1 MKTRT
6 KVILGTGGVALF
18 AVAAVLGSNGSRA
31 TGIDART
38 EEVQRRNLVETVT
51 ASGNVRARRKVDIS
65 SDISARVTEMLVE
78 EGADVVEGQ
87 VLLRL
92 DPTRFQASLNRSQAA
107 LLQARA
113 QVAQAR
119 ANYLQA
125 ERDAQRL
132 GELRARDSLLVS
144 RQDLENAQTQEE
156 VQRSLV
162 ESAEYGVSQSE
173 AAVEEAQDNL
183 AKTIIR
189 APMAGRVTRLNVEQ
203 GETVIVGTMNNP
215 GSLVLTV
222 SDLSVMEVVLEVDE
236 TDVPEIQLGDSAA
249 VDLDAFPDRKFAGV
263 VTEIGNSAIRSPSA
277 SAGTGQTPTID
288 FEVVVTLQD
297 AEAGLRPDLSAT
309 ADLVTA
315 TRDDALSIPIIALT
329 VRELSPDSAVSAGAV
344 AAGAGESSG
353 QSGQSGQE
361 SGEQAN
367 GRGSDAPI
375 EVEGAYV
382 VRDGVA
388 TFVPVDVGI
397 AGQEYFEVLSGLVE
411 GDTVVSGPYQIVR
424 TLSDGSRIRPSD
436 PDEGDGEGGDE
447 DSNSS
452 N

>member
-1 MKTRT
+1 MRTRN
-6 KVILGTGGVALF
+6 KVIVGTGLVALL
-18 AVAAVLGSNGSRA
+18 ATAAVLGSNGSRA
-31 TGIDART
+31 TGIEARV
-38 EEVQRRNLVETVT
+38 EGIERRNLVQTVT

-78 EGADVVEGQ
+78 EGEEVTPGQ

-92 DPTRFQASLNRSQAA
+92 DPTRFQANLSRSQAA
-107 LLQARA
+107 LLQAQA

-125 ERDAQRL
+125 QRDAQRL
-132 GELRARDSLLVS
+132 ADLRARDSLLVS
-144 RQDLENAQTQEE
+144 LQDVENAQTQEE
-156 VQRSLV
+156 VQRSLL
-162 ESAEYGVSQSE
+162 ESAEYGVSQSQ
-173 AAVEEAQDNL
+173 AAVEESRDNVS
-183 AKTIIR
+183 KTIIR
-189 APMAGRVTRLNVEQ
+189 APMAGRVTRLNVEE

-236 TDVPEIQLGDSAA
+236 TDVPEIALGDSAT
-249 VDLDAFPDRKFAGV
+249 VELDAFPGREFAGL
-263 VTEIGNSAIRSPSA
+263 VTEIGNSAIRSPSV

-297 AEAGLRPDLSAT
+297 PAVELRPDLSAT

-329 VRELSPDSAVSAGAV
+329 VRELSPDSAT
-344 AAGAGESSG
+344 AAGASESSDAASPAG
-353 QSGQSGQE
+353 ADDAS
-361 SGEQAN
+361 A
-367 GRGSDAPI
+367 DAPM

-382 VRDGVA
+382 LREGSVA
-388 TFVPVDVGI
+388 FTPVEIGI
-397 AGQEYFEVLSGLVE
+397 VGQEYFEVVSGLAE

-424 TLSDGSRIRPSD
+424 TLSDGDRIRPSD
-436 PDEGDGEGGDE
+436 PDEDEGDGDGSGGG
-447 DSNSS
+447 S
-452 N
+452 

>member
-1 MKTRT
+1 MRTRT
-6 KVILGTGGVALF
+6 KVIIGTAGVGVFAAAAL
-18 AVAAVLGSNGSRA
+18 LGSSGART
-31 TGIDART
+31 TGIEARV
-38 EEVQRRNLVETVT
+38 EDVQRRNLVETVT

-92 DPTRFQASLNRSQAA
+92 DPTRFQASLSRSQAA

-119 ANYLQA
+119 ANHLQA

-144 RQDLENAQTQEE
+144 RQDLENAETQQE
-156 VQRSLV
+156 VQRSLL
-162 ESAEYGVSQSE
+162 ESAEYGVGQSE
-173 AAVEEAQDNL
+173 AAVAEAQDNL

-236 TDVPEIQLGDSAA
+236 TDVPEIALGDSAT
-249 VDLDAFPDRKFAGV
+249 VDLDAFPDREFAGV

-277 SAGTGQTPTID
+277 SAGSGQTPTID

-297 AEAGLRPDLSAT
+297 ADVELRPDLSAT

-315 TRDDALSIPIIALT
+315 TRDNALSIPIIALT
-329 VRELSPDSAVSAGAV
+329 VRELSPDSAAAGGAV
-344 AAGAGESSG
+344 EAASLEAATRESDD
-353 QSGQSGQE
+353 
-361 SGEQAN
+361 EQAE
-367 GRGSDAPI
+367 DAPV

-382 VRDGVA
+382 VREGVA
-388 TFVPVDVGI
+388 SFVPVEVGI
-397 AGQEYFEVLSGLVE
+397 AGQEYFEVLSGLAV

-424 TLSDGSRIRPSD
+424 ALEDGRRIRPSD
-436 PDEGDGEGGDE
+436 PDEGEGEE
-447 DSNSS
+447 SS
-452 N
+452 GVN